1 MSNELTKI
9 DKQDLVI
16 IQEFYELEK
25 QSKAIKA
32 RQADLRADLV
42 DIMEDYGVKSW
53 ENDLFKITY
62 VAPTSRNSIDSASLK
77 KEMPEVF
84 NAYQKVSD
92 VKANVRVTVK

>member
-1 MSNELTKI
+1 MTNELTKI

-62 VAPTSRNSIDSASLK
+62 VAPTSRKSIDSTSLK